1 MRVIRLG
8 RRTAALAGVLV
19 FLAMSMVLGGGQATA
34 AKPAATLR
42 PADATSGSV
51 TKTHVATDP
60 ATKKTYN
67 LSVTVSQTQNLQP
80 RQNISVSWSGFQP
93 TSNYDVTDTSGA
105 QNQDEYPTVLLQ
117 CWGTDTSTAP
127 LDPTHCFAGS
137 PGYGI
142 PPNIANRVYTDTLP
156 NPPITNAGLILG
168 SFLGFTDVTGKH
180 WEMNNF
186 NATPTDLQSSS
197 LSPPNSQI
205 AYTTADGTRNNLQF
219 EVRSKDQYPSLGC
232 SAVQACSIV
241 VLPIL
246 HPGCV
251 ATAVPN
257 CTGPAL
263 NQPGRGNGTA
273 SANPYLRGAT
283 WWLSSEWQN
292 RISFPISLAP
302 QPTDCPVSDT
312 RPQVPV
318 TGSEIAYTAMYSWVP
333 FYCSDPTRF
342 NLEYVRTAEPQARN
356 ALTQYPQP
364 GYANAVLTSLPVTG
378 SSRPLV
384 HAPIAI
390 SGFAVTFQIDDAN
403 SQQVTKLNLT
413 PLLLAKLLT
422 NSYTGNT
429 STEPALAGNPSSL
442 FADPEFAAVNP
453 GFTIFRTSFPSDVNM
468 IMLGAG
474 DQSDTIWAL
483 TSYINAD
490 PEARTWLDG
499 APDAYSGMTV
509 NPAYRSYSLPKLA
522 TDILDQFTESADNP
536 GFGPCEKVNPTPNQ
550 LLFSQPENN
559 LQDAAFALLNGR
571 SPASSVCNVSGVGT
585 GTIATWGKAAPQAV
599 GSRDLIALTSVAFAD
614 QYGLP
619 VASLQVHK
627 LATGRLFAGPSPTSM
642 AAAMAFASQDK
653 ATGVVSLDYP
663 HLSPNAYPGT
673 VPIYAA
679 VPTSGLDHTTATDYA
694 NFLNYA
700 VTAGQIPGTAMGQL
714 PAGYAPLTGALDPLA
729 QFTLQAAKDV
739 AAQNGQVPV
748 PPPNLGGQIASAL
761 GLPGAGGVGTSGGGG
776 NTANPS
782 GPGAGPTS
790 AGGGSSSSATTPP
803 RPQTVALTRGGG
815 SWLAD
820 WGLPALLIIGMLAG
834 LLVPVVRIAGQPGHP
849 IRVLTGRSLAKLRR
863 RRD

>member
-1 MRVIRLG
+1 MQVG

-19 FLAMSMVLGGGQATA
+19 FLAMSMVLGGGRATA
-34 AKPAATLR
+34 AKR
-42 PADATSGSV
+42 ADTAGGAV
-51 TKTHVATDP
+51 TKTQVATDP
-60 ATKKTYN
+60 ATHKTYN
-67 LSVTVSQTQNLQP
+67 LGVTVSQTQNLQP
-80 RQNISVSWSGFQP
+80 RQNVSVSWSGFQP

-105 QNQDEYPTVLLQ
+105 QNQDEYPVVLLQ
-117 CWGTDTSTAP
+117 CWGTDTPAAP
-127 LDPTHCFAGS
+127 LDPAHCFAGS

-142 PPNIANRVYTDTLP
+142 PPSIANRVYQDTAP
-156 NPPITNAGLILG
+156 NPPVTNAGIILG
-168 SFLGFTDVTGKH
+168 SYLGFTDVTGKH

-186 NATPTDLQSSS
+186 ADTPTDLQASS

-205 AYTTADGTRNNLQF
+205 AYTAADGTRNNLQF

-246 HPGCV
+246 HPSCV
-251 ATAVPN
+251 ATAVAN
-257 CTGPAL
+257 CTAPAL
-263 NQPGRGNGTA
+263 NPAGRGNGTA

-283 WWLSSEWQN
+283 WWLTSQWQN
-292 RISFPISLAP
+292 RFSFPISLAP

-342 NLEYVRTAEPQARN
+342 NLEYVRTAEPQARS

-384 HAPIAI
+384 HAPVAI
-390 SGFAVTFQIDDAN
+390 SGFAVSFLIDDGN

-429 STEPALAGNPSSL
+429 STEPALAGNPTSL

-453 GFTIFRTSFPSDVNM
+453 GFTIFRAGFPSDVNM

-483 TSYINAD
+483 TSYLNAD
-490 PEARTWLDG
+490 PETRAWLDG

-509 NPAYRSYSLPKLA
+509 NPAYRAYSLPKLA
-522 TDILDQFTESADNP
+522 TDILDQFGETADNP

-550 LLFSQPENN
+550 LLFSQPVNN

-585 GTIATWGKAAPQAV
+585 GTIATWAKAAPQAV

-619 VASLQVHK
+619 IASLQVHK
-627 LATGRLFAGPSPTSM
+627 LAGGRLFAGPSPTAM
-642 AAAMAFASQDK
+642 TAAMAFAAQDK

-679 VPTSGLDHTTATDYA
+679 VPTSGLDHTTAADYA
-694 NFLNYA
+694 NFLTYA
-700 VTAGQIPGTAMGQL
+700 VGAGQTPGTAMGQL
-714 PAGYAPLTGALDPLA
+714 PAGYAPLTGALNPLA

-748 PPPNLGGQIASAL
+748 PPANLGGQIAAAL
-761 GLPGAGGVGTSGGGG
+761 GLPGSGGGGTSGGGG
-776 NTANPS
+776 AGGTGGSAS
-782 GPGAGPTS
+782 GASPTS
-790 AGGGSSSSATTPP
+790 AGGGSSPSGTTP
-803 RPQTVALTRGGG
+803 RPQTVALTRGSG

-834 LLVPVVRIAGQPGHP
+834 LLVPLVRIAGQPGHP
-849 IRVLTGRSLAKLRR
+849 VRVLAGRWGATALAKLGRR
-863 RRD
+863 RG